1 MTDVYHQKF
10 TMINPEFKVLII
22 LGISLA
28 CSSLVAGQVGCLEEC
43 GGLESCL
50 TPANFTHFRQCS
62 SVGGA
67 CSCVLLMCSFG
78 TCFNPAAGVC
88 DTMSKG
94 LCDNDPC
101 ARFEMGYTY
110 PSMFNCRSFY
120 QCNRAGRSVPM
131 CCADDFR
138 YDDITK
144 ECVLDRSCNI
154 SCSQREGQDY
164 SRLSQ
169 EQLMR
174 TDPYECVLRRV
185 PGKPDKYY
193 NEVAKLEM
201 DCAESTFYSPEK
213 CACDVVAG
221 ANNLLRPRGCRPV
234 LDVDFSGSTVKNI
247 GTAYL
252 NVRNVNITSSGR
264 PGVNIGQFN
273 GVNSFIG
280 LPQLNGV
287 ALDRLFIRF
296 RFFSSPSSAGGG
308 ESPVA
313 DQVLFSNCDASLAV
327 PEQDIYNRYSL
338 AIILNQPSSTLSFI
352 AESDAAQKALIRL
365 PFADGAWNNVEM
377 IYDGEALTARVMS
390 ITADGTNFEET
401 DTKPLNGNLV
411 AARRDPRI
419 GSCSIDDAFLG
430 YFDLVK
436 LFRCIPMRRNP
447 PMVSET
453 NHCSSSSP
461 SLFIINHCS
470 SSSHFFIMKKQMGM
484 RFLGEVSVKTL
495 RYFIYTICVSLL
507 YAQDLPVV
515 TFSQNPY
522 NVIQGND
529 VTVLCLVD
537 SPNSPIEEV
546 NWMKNDASLPT
557 DDRYTVNTGAGKR
570 SSDLVIKNAN
580 PLDEGTYTCSARNG
594 VGLGSMDTLLS
605 VTTNVATGD
614 VDPFGGGQF
623 DVFSGIQGDRVE
635 SGSNIV
641 NGENFNVFG
650 DGLGSQLSGMTG
662 SLSSPGASSVVDN
675 PPSQVDIGSPSVDQV
690 TSAVD
695 QVTSGTSSVDTITT
709 PIVEGAIT
717 NQASVAETTGTG
729 DVAVTTDMGVLN
741 PAESTSE
748 PVVAAGETPDL
759 VKSNA
764 NPLVVGEETP
774 TMLNSN
780 ATPVVV
786 EENKSRTW
794 DVNKPETQEA
804 PAPRRDRIIGGIGG
818 GGFNKNDN
826 KVGSCASECRT
837 NTDSCYRPVNCT
849 HYETCFA
856 QRDSRCECTK
866 IRCAFGTFWEPQIN
880 NCAAVTTVQC
890 ESDPCLKMKPT
901 ETYSSGIN
909 CRSYYSCTWQ
919 NTSLPQCCDKG
930 FAFDEASGRCVAD
943 ENCYIPCSVESAN
956 FDRLQVTTKAPKYE
970 CFFRPVKGKPT
981 KYWNEGA
988 NQEQD
993 CAPPLVYRPD
1003 ICVCGNP
1010 LQTDQ
1015 APKAI
1020 KPPKRK
1026 CDPAVLVDFTGN
1038 SVVNKSPSRIW
1049 IESTY
1054 TQITR
1059 SKKGAQYGRFN
1070 GISRIAIPYLSGK
1083 AIPSL
1088 VVRLR
1093 FFSTGASGPDSQVL
1107 LSNCETQTVKW
1118 NSPEI
1123 NKDLSPSIAIIL
1135 NRKMNKLIFLG
1146 STEDRASEQALMLL
1160 PYVKKTWNNVEV
1172 LFDGSELS
1180 ARVRVATPDKQ
1191 ALEFK
1196 NSTVLT
1202 GRLTPAQ
1209 KAMQIGRCN
1218 DQDGFFG
1225 FIDMIKIFD
1234 CIP

>member
-1 MTDVYHQKF
+1 
-10 TMINPEFKVLII
+10 MINSGFKAVIF

-28 CSSLVAGQVGCLEEC
+28 STGLVAGQLGCLEEC
-43 GGLESCL
+43 NGLETCL
-50 TPANFTHFRQCS
+50 TPANFTHFRQCK

-67 CSCVLLMCSFG
+67 CSCAPLMCSFG
-78 TCFNPAAGVC
+78 TCFNPGAGVC

-101 ARFEMGYTY
+101 ARFDMGYTY
-110 PSMFNCRSFY
+110 PSRFNCRSFY

-138 YDDITK
+138 YDDIAK

-185 PGKPDKYY
+185 PGKPEKYY

-201 DCAESTFYSPEK
+201 NCAESTFYNPEK
-213 CACDVVAG
+213 CACDVIAG
-221 ANNLLRPRGCRPV
+221 ANNLLRRRGCRPV
-234 LDVDFSGSTVKNI
+234 LDVDFSGTTVENG
-247 GTAYL
+247 GTAYI

-273 GVNSFIG
+273 GVNSFLG

-287 ALDRLFIRF
+287 ALNKVFIRF
-296 RFFSSPSSAGGG
+296 RFFSSPSSAGSGD
-308 ESPVA
+308 SPVT
-313 DQVLFSNCDASLAV
+313 DQVLFSNCDASV
-327 PEQDIYNRYSL
+327 STPEQDIYNRYSL

-352 AESDAAQKALIRL
+352 AETDAAQKALIRL

-377 IYDGEALTARVMS
+377 IYDGEALIARVMS

-401 DTKPLNGNLV
+401 DTKPLNGNLI
-411 AARRDPRI
+411 ASRRDPKI

-436 LFRCIPMRRNP
+436 IFRCIPVRRNMP
-447 PMVSET
+447 
-453 NHCSSSSP
+453 
-461 SLFIINHCS
+461 IY
-470 SSSHFFIMKKQMGM
+470 KQMG
-484 RFLGEVSVKTL
+484 RHFLGEVSVKTL
-495 RYFIYTICVSLL
+495 QYFMCTICISLL
-507 YAQDLPVV
+507 NAQDLPVI

-522 NVIQGND
+522 YVNQGND
-529 VTVLCLVD
+529 VTILCLVD

-546 NWMKNDASLPT
+546 NWMKNGAPLPT
-557 DDRYTVNTGAGKR
+557 DDRYTVSTGSGKR
-570 SSDLVIKNAN
+570 SSDLVIMNAN
-580 PLDEGTYTCSARNG
+580 TVDEGTYTCSAKNG
-594 VGLGSMDTLLS
+594 VGFGSLDTLLS
-605 VTTNVATGD
+605 VTTNVATGQ
-614 VDPFGGGQF
+614 VDPFGGSQF

-635 SGSNIV
+635 SGTNIV

-650 DGLGSQLSGMTG
+650 DGLGNQLSGMTG
-662 SLSSPGASSVVDN
+662 SLSSPGISSVDN
-675 PPSQVDIGSPSVDQV
+675 PPSQVDIGSPSVNQV
-690 TSAVD
+690 TTETSSINTVNAQSVSNNSPAVD
-695 QVTSGTSSVDTITT
+695 NSVADVGTLDTITT
-709 PIVEGAIT
+709 PIVEGATT
-717 NQASVAETTGTG
+717 NQSPTTETTGTG
-729 DVAVTTDMGVLN
+729 DTTV
-741 PAESTSE
+741 TSE
-748 PVVAAGETPDL
+748 LNL
-759 VKSNA
+759 VKST
-764 NPLVVGEETP
+764 PDPVVVAEEIP
-774 TMLNSN
+774 TNVNSN
-780 ATPVVV
+780 ASPVVV
-786 EENKSRTW
+786 AENKPTKW
-794 DVNKPETQEA
+794 NVNKPETQEA

-818 GGFNKNDN
+818 GGFNSNKN

-837 NTDSCYRPVNCT
+837 NTDACYRPVNCT

-856 QRDSRCECTK
+856 QRGSLCECTK
-866 IRCAFGTFWEPQIN
+866 IRCAFGTFWKPQIN

-930 FAFDEASGRCVAD
+930 FAYDETMGRCVPD
-943 ENCYIPCSVESAN
+943 ENCIIPCSVESTN
-956 FDRLQVTTKAPKYE
+956 FDKQQATTKAPKYE

-1010 LQTDQ
+1010 LKTSDQ
-1015 APKAI
+1015 APLAI
-1020 KPPKRK
+1020 KPPKKK
-1026 CDPAVLVDFTGN
+1026 CDPVVLVDFTGN
-1038 SVVNKSPSRIW
+1038 SIVNKSPSRIW
-1049 IESTY
+1049 IDPTY

-1070 GISRIAIPYLSGK
+1070 GISRIAVPYLSGK
-1083 AIPSL
+1083 SLANL

-1093 FFSTGASGPDSQVL
+1093 FFTTSSSGPDSQVL
-1107 LSNCETQTVKW
+1107 LSNCETKTVRW

-1146 STEDRASEQALMLL
+1146 STEDRASEQVLMLL
-1160 PYVKKTWNNVEV
+1160 PFVKKTWNNVEV
-1172 LFDGSELS
+1172 FFDGSELS
-1180 ARVRVATPDKQ
+1180 ARVRVATPEKQ

-1196 NSTVLT
+1196 NSTALT

-1218 DQDGFFG
+1218 EQDGFFG